1 MERDRWSRPVIE
13 AAAEVHR
20 ILGPG
25 LPESVYKLALP
36 EELRRR
42 KIPFEQDKTVPIRY
56 RDLVLVTGLQLE
68 LVVGGE
74 LIVEVVSVERVTSP
88 APLVALSRPAAPVP
102 TTLASAYPDLDTIAP
117 EILFVILYI
126 IISFFL

>member
-74 LIVEVVSVERVTSP
+74 LIVEVVSVERVTEWRRAQLHTHVRLSGCP
-88 APLVALSRPAAPVP
+88 AGLLINFNVKVLARGVRRVTVARP
-102 TTLASAYPDLDTIAP
+102 
-117 EILFVILYI
+117 
-126 IISFFL
+126 

>member
-25 LPESVYKLALP
+25 LPESLYKLALP

-56 RDLVLVTGLQLE
+56 RDLVLVTGLQLD

-74 LIVEVVSVERVTSP
+74 LIVEAVSVDRVTAWRRAQLQTHVRLSGCP
-88 APLVALSRPAAPVP
+88 AGLLINFNVAVLKRGVRRVTQARP
-102 TTLASAYPDLDTIAP
+102 
-117 EILFVILYI
+117 
-126 IISFFL
+126 

>member
-56 RDLVLVTGLQLE
+56 RDLVLVTGLQLD

-74 LIVEVVSVERVTSP
+74 LIVEAVSMDRIDDWRRAQLLTHVRLSGYPAGLLINFNVTVLKRGIRRVKAPP
-88 APLVALSRPAAPVP
+88 A
-102 TTLASAYPDLDTIAP
+102 
-117 EILFVILYI
+117 
-126 IISFFL
+126 

>member
-42 KIPFEQDKTVPIRY
+42 KIPFEQDQTVPIRY

-74 LIVEVVSVERVTSP
+74 LIVEVVSVERVTEWRRAQLHTHVRLSGCP
-88 APLVALSRPAAPVP
+88 AGLLINFNVKVLARGVRRVTVARP
-102 TTLASAYPDLDTIAP
+102 
-117 EILFVILYI
+117 
-126 IISFFL
+126 

>member
-56 RDLVLVTGLQLE
+56 RNLVLVTGLQLD

-74 LIVEVVSVERVTSP
+74 LIVEVVGVERVTEWRRAQLHTHVRLSGCP
-88 APLVALSRPAAPVP
+88 AGLLINFNVKVLARGVRRVTVARP
-102 TTLASAYPDLDTIAP
+102 
-117 EILFVILYI
+117 
-126 IISFFL
+126 

>member
-1 MERDRWSRPVIE
+1 MVA

-20 ILGPG
+20 ILGAG

-42 KIPFEQDKTVPIRY
+42 DIPFEQDKTVPIRY
-56 RDLVLVTGLQLE
+56 RDLVLVTGLQLD

-74 LIVEVVSVERVTSP
+74 LIVEVVSADRITEWRRAQLLTHVRLSGCPAGLLINFNVPDLKRGVRRVTVP
-88 APLVALSRPAAPVP
+88 RPRNA
-102 TTLASAYPDLDTIAP
+102 
-117 EILFVILYI
+117 
-126 IISFFL
+126 

>member
-42 KIPFEQDKTVPIRY
+42 GIPFEKDKTVPIRY
-56 RDLVLVTGLQLE
+56 RDLVLVTGLQLD

-74 LIVEVVSVERVTSP
+74 LIVEAVSVERITEWRRAQLHTHVRLSGCPTGLLINFNVKVLARGVRRVT
-88 APLVALSRPAAPVP
+88 VAKP
-102 TTLASAYPDLDTIAP
+102 
-117 EILFVILYI
+117 
-126 IISFFL
+126 

>member
-20 ILGPG
+20 ILGAG
-25 LPESVYKLALP
+25 LPEGVYRLALP

-42 KIPFEQDKTVPIRY
+42 NIPFEQDKTVPIRY
-56 RDLVLVTGLQLE
+56 RDLVLVTGLQLD

-74 LIVEVVSVERVTSP
+74 LIVEAVSVDRIDDWRRAQLLTHVRLSGYPAGLLINFNVTVLKRGIRRVTAPP
-88 APLVALSRPAAPVP
+88 A
-102 TTLASAYPDLDTIAP
+102 
-117 EILFVILYI
+117 
-126 IISFFL
+126 

>member
-74 LIVEVVSVERVTSP
+74 LIVEVVSIERVTEWRRAQLHTHVRLSGCP
-88 APLVALSRPAAPVP
+88 AGLLINFNVKVLARGVRRVTVARP
-102 TTLASAYPDLDTIAP
+102 
-117 EILFVILYI
+117 
-126 IISFFL
+126 

>member
-74 LIVEVVSVERVTSP
+74 LIVEVVSVDRITEWRRAQLLTHVRLSGCPAGLLINFNVAILKRGVRRV
-88 APLVALSRPAAPVP
+88 AVP
-102 TTLASAYPDLDTIAP
+102 
-117 EILFVILYI
+117 
-126 IISFFL
+126 

>member
-25 LPESVYKLALP
+25 LPGSVYKLALP

-74 LIVEVVSVERVTSP
+74 LIVEVVSVERVTEWRRAQLHTHVRLSGCP
-88 APLVALSRPAAPVP
+88 AGLLINFNVKVLARGVRRVTVARP
-102 TTLASAYPDLDTIAP
+102 
-117 EILFVILYI
+117 
-126 IISFFL
+126 